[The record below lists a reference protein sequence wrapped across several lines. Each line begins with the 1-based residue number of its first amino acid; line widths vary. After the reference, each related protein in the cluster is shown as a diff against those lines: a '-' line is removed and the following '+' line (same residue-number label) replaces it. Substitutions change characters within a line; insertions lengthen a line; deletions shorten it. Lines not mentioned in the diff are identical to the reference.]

1 MKHHSVVVNTPAKT
15 LVHSPAPFER
25 HQTSILSPTVIG
37 CAIEKLGFL
46 AALSDTRVIL
56 KNLAELRA
64 TRVSKETVKFLSKYE
79 VFAPLLARLTKN
91 YWISLTDAEKS
102 HRSKIRHQSNA
113 LKREQELL
121 DGISVRKKI
130 ATKFFK
136 AHQLHKPIR
145 LSQVELMW
153 LERNPESSTIVSVKS
168 KFLLPSS
175 HKMFDFSDEA
185 YTQLATRLRFEMLT
199 PDDVNLLKSHGAP
212 MLPNNTLSLDDS
224 LWAREPYA
232 KAVLYRLVKYHKDEQ
247 NAQTER
253 MKSALMQ
260 REKSFKRIYLSE
272 DEMSS
277 NPIDTRLNQAQD
289 TEHITQPHTT
299 TTITS
304 QSFNRI
310 ELECDETACEIITV
324 DEPSQHK
331 WIEAMKEKVLSL
343 FGISV
348 KARAFAG

>member
-1 MKHHSVVVNTPAKT
+1 MKHHSASANTPAKT
-15 LVHSPAPFER
+15 LVHASGLFEQHQNSISPP
-25 HQTSILSPTVIG
+25 SVIV
-37 CAIEKLGFL
+37 CAIEQLLFL

-91 YWISLTDAEKS
+91 YWISLTGEEKS
-102 HRSKIRHQSNA
+102 HRSKIRHQSDG
-113 LKREQELL
+113 LKREQDLL
-121 DGISVRKKI
+121 DGIAARKKI

-153 LERNPESSTIVSVKS
+153 IERNPESSTIVCVKS

-185 YTQLATRLRFEMLT
+185 FARLALRLRFEMLT
-199 PDDVNLLKSHGAP
+199 PDDVNVLKSHGAP
-212 MLPNNTLSLDDS
+212 MLPDNTPSLDDS

-232 KAVLYRLVKYHKDEQ
+232 KAVLYRLVKYRKDEEA
-247 NAQTER
+247 AQTER
-253 MKSALMQ
+253 MKTASIQ

-272 DEMSS
+272 DDQSS
-277 NPIDTRLNQAQD
+277 NPIDIRFNQDRD
-289 TEHITQPHTT
+289 TDHITQPHAT

-310 ELECDETACEIITV
+310 ELDCDDTVGETINI
-324 DEPSQHK
+324 DKPLRHR
-331 WIEAMKEKVLSL
+331 WIEAMKEKVFSL
-343 FGISV
+343 FRLSV